1 MWTAFP
7 SAIAAEQARTKA
19 TADAVNTS
27 LTSCTSLDATTQSE
41 WQTFYASVT
50 DFCGKTPVIFP
61 WPWESNYVLALT
73 DTASTLKAYQVELEA
88 WQKRLTGLNCSAPV
102 PLLGDQYPQTAS
114 SYQPFVDIAKYG
126 AIIACAVGGAWVVSE
141 VVSAVRGIEKIV
153 PAKPK
158 ER

>member
-27 LTSCTSLDATTQSE
+27 LSSCANLDATAQSE
-41 WQTFYASVT
+41 WQTFYAAVT
-50 DFCGKTPVIFP
+50 AFCGMTPVIFP
-61 WPWESNYVLALT
+61 WPWQTNYVLALT

-88 WQKRLTGLNCSAPV
+88 WQKRLAGLNCSAPV
-102 PLLGDQYPQTAS
+102 PLLGEQYPQTAS
-114 SYQPFVDIAKYG
+114 TYQPFVDIAKYG

-141 VVSAVRGIEKIV
+141 IVTAVRGVEKV
-153 PAKPK
+153 LPEAKR
-158 ER
+158 EE